1 MIVVGY
7 NLLNTEDQ
15 EITATIQ
22 GEYEVLVDGQNAFNE
37 MIEQNKDNENV
48 KQFFW
53 GTRLSPEEY
62 LITAYQDNEV

>member
-7 NLLNTEDQ
+7 NLFNTEDQ
-15 EITATIQ
+15 EIIATIQ

-37 MIEQNKDNENV
+37 MIDQNKDNQNI

-53 GTRLSPEEY
+53 GIRLSPDEY
-62 LITAYQDNEV
+62 QITAYRDNEV

>member
-7 NLLNTEDQ
+7 NLYNPEDQ
-15 EITATIQ
+15 TITETIQ
-22 GEYEVLVDGQNAFNE
+22 GEFVVLVDGQNAFNE
-37 MIEQNKDNENV
+37 MIDQNKDNENV

>member
-7 NLLNTEDQ
+7 NLYNPEDQ
-15 EITATIQ
+15 TITETIQ
-22 GEYEVLVDGQNAFNE
+22 GEFLVLVDGQNAFNE
-37 MIEQNKDNENV
+37 MIDQNKDNENV